1 MAPVSVHGLVSTGP
15 GDITDSPNNLNNL
28 IVTNIPPVSPR
39 EAFKKCNIFSSV
51 LQDVKR
57 IIISIKLFMEHYI
70 FSAMVDKCSRLSEVH
85 NIIRIADDAAASL

>member
-28 IVTNIPPVSPR
+28 IVTNIPLSPR
-39 EAFKKCNIFSSV
+39 EAFKKSNIFSSV

-85 NIIRIADDAAASL
+85 NTIRIADDAAASL